1 MAQGIPPPPQGSR
14 PPTAQSQRP
23 TPPAPKYPPGDRS
36 HIPANAQPVFEILSA
51 DMQRVKTRAPA
62 AFKAQVDDAERRLN
76 ILFDHLNNEDLLKPN
91 TIEDM
96 ANLARALQQRD
107 YNAAL
112 AIHVDIMTNRTDE
125 CGNWMVGVK
134 RLISMSRATP

>member
-1 MAQGIPPPPQGSR
+1 MTLI
-14 PPTAQSQRP
+14 TA
-23 TPPAPKYPPGDRS
+23 PGDRS

-125 CGNWMVGVK
+125 CGNWMVSEHQSYNLEWLLTSITTG
-134 RLISMSRATP
+134 RC

>member
-1 MAQGIPPPPQGSR
+1 MTRI
-14 PPTAQSQRP
+14 TA
-23 TPPAPKYPPGDRS
+23 PGDRS

-125 CGNWMVGVK
+125 CGNWMVSEHK
-134 RLISMSRATP
+134 KI